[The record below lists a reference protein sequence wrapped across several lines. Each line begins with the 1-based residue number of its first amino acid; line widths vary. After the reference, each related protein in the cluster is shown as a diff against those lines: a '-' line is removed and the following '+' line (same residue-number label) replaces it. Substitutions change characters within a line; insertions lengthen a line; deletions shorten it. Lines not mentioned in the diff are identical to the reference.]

1 MILLA
6 TCFSI
11 VPPKKRSGKASF
23 LNSYGPQ
30 LPLLKSKRNFSPWT
44 FLISGIAK
52 LKEFVHTESSSSLTL
67 SQIWLAHMRFVFDK
81 IGIVPE
87 VIMVNIRSIVRQTV
101 DEDQIH
107 SLL

>member
-1 MILLA
+1 MMLVVFEFTL
-6 TCFSI
+6 CP
-11 VPPKKRSGKASF
+11 VCLF
-23 LNSYGPQ
+23 LNDSTSH
-30 LPLLKSKRNFSPWT
+30 LLFDCPSKE
-44 FLISGIAK
+44 K